1 MISHSIFY
9 RKTGKKLENTGDTKM
24 DRMLYIAMS
33 GAKEASLSQSN
44 NANNLANAN
53 TDGFKKDFNQFRA
66 QHMQGPGWDSRA
78 YSLGERPA
86 TDFSPGAVRVTGR
99 NLDIMTKE
107 NGFFA
112 IRAPD
117 GSEALI
123 RTASMQITAE
133 GMLVDEQ
140 GNMMLNEGGSE
151 IVIPPAKQVEIASDG
166 TISFLP
172 AASADNLM
180 VQLDQL
186 RLVEPD
192 IKSLHKGIDGYIR
205 SNGEELEQAAITVI
219 SGAKETSNVNTVEA
233 LTNMI
238 ELSRKYEMQIK
249 MMSTSKNHAQKSDSI
264 LRMT

>member
-1 MISHSIFY
+1 
-9 RKTGKKLENTGDTKM
+9 M

-66 QHMQGPGWDSRA
+66 QHVQGPGWDSRA
-78 YSLGERPA
+78 YSLDERPA
-86 TDFSPGAVRVTGR
+86 TDFSPGAVKVTER
-99 NLDIMTKE
+99 DLDVMTKE

-112 IRAPD
+112 IQTPD
-117 GSEALI
+117 GDEALI

-133 GMLVDEQ
+133 GILVDER
-140 GNMMLNEGGSE
+140 GNPMLNEGGGE
-151 IVIPPAKQVEIASDG
+151 ITIPPAKKIEIASDG

-172 AASADNLM
+172 AGSEDNLM

-186 RLVEPD
+186 RVVQPEIENL
-192 IKSLHKGIDGYIR
+192 SKGIDGYIR
-205 SNGEELEQAAITVI
+205 NNGGELGQAAVTVV

-233 LTNMI
+233 LTTMI

-249 MMSTSKNHAQKSDSI
+249 MMNTSKTHAQKSDSI
-264 LRMT
+264 VKLT